1 MVSVFSSSDAATFI
15 SVAIGCRTGTTLN
28 AISQGSGLSDLTSVW
43 ASPSGWRLDQHFPTN
58 FASVARR
65 FAVHFSGTTYCEQN
79 VLPAVCMISVV
90 FLPSC
95 GLILVGVDGW
105 VCSSNFRLQLQQLR
119 VDCSICFSWHCLC
132 TGPSSHHKLNDGCL
146 SAVSLGMT
154 EHLAVNYF
162 VIFLACLRLCILSAM
177 WRRPLC
183 LNSSCDYVQ
192 RKFNWVVTTIG
203 WLTGTAHS
211 FWVLWHRT

>member
-1 MVSVFSSSDAATFI
+1 MSISLEQPTASRMSFLLFPCWKLHDFSS
-15 SVAIGCRTGTTLN
+15 VA
-28 AISQGSGLSDLTSVW
+28 
-43 ASPSGWRLDQHFPTN
+43 
-58 FASVARR
+58 
-65 FAVHFSGTTYCEQN
+65 
-79 VLPAVCMISVV
+79 

-95 GLILVGVDGW
+95 GLILVVVDGW

-162 VIFLACLRLCILSAM
+162 VILLAFLRRCALSAM

-183 LNSSCDYVQ
+183 LKSSCDYVQ
-192 RKFNWVVTTIG
+192 RKFNWVVTSIR

-211 FWVLWHRT
+211 FWVLWHRTQSCLWPFLSNFLENSQFDSRAH